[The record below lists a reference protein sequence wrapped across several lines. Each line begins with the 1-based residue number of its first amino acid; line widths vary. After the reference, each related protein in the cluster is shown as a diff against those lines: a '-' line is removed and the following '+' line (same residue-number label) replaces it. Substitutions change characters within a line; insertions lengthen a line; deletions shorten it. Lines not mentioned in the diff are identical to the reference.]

1 MTDSIQN
8 IITSI
13 ATKAKRMKMRNT
25 RLEEENT
32 TLRETVFKHLA
43 TISTLKTELEAL
55 NTKDNIQQIKTN
67 NKVDAKKVRTMIDN
81 YIKIIDNSIASI
93 KQQD

>member
-1 MTDSIQN
+1 MSDSIQN

-55 NTKDNIQQIKTN
+55 NTKDNIQQIKTS